1 MWEKSLRRIGSLS
14 EHAEKGATHADNSY
28 EETRFKKRKKMAT
41 IRYRGSR
48 VCKGLFSSDECD
60 LEMFPSEPPQDMTSL
75 TFGIDMVL
83 HIPDGAEG
91 FL

>member
-1 MWEKSLRRIGSLS
+1 
-14 EHAEKGATHADNSY
+14 
-28 EETRFKKRKKMAT
+28 
-41 IRYRGSR
+41 
-48 VCKGLFSSDECD
+48 
-60 LEMFPSEPPQDMTSL
+60 MFPSEPAQDMTSL